1 MAVEATGDCV
11 EVAVDEAGQWAELT
25 ALALVTTRIKAVE
38 SGRPF
43 LARLRTMPLGASQ
56 LSELSYGALVSQRTP
71 RLIRQSDP
79 ELFQVALIAS
89 GRQRI
94 EQARNTAVV
103 EAGEMVLYDSSLP
116 FDAYAEDSPAGTQAR
131 GVMFQ
136 FPKAMLPLPA
146 RRLER
151 LLAMPLSARQGPGRL
166 LAQFL
171 TTAAAEY
178 PACTSSDAARLG
190 TTAADLVTAVVSH
203 YLDAESAL
211 QAASRQRLLHARAL
225 SFIDTHLGAPDL
237 TPQAVAAAHH
247 VSLRHLQR
255 VFQQH
260 GTTVSQEIRRQRL
273 HRCARD
279 LADPALRYRTIHAV
293 ATRWGFP
300 RPAEFSRAF
309 RAATGI
315 SPSHYRAQH
324 LPPTANDPAS
334 STGRQLSASPDH
346 GAGRGV
352 SDVPPKSNK

>member
-1 MAVEATGDCV
+1 MAVEATGHCV
-11 EVAVDEAGQWAELT
+11 EVAVDEVDQWAELT
-25 ALALVTTRIKAVE
+25 ALALVTTRLKAVE

-43 LARLRTMPLGASQ
+43 VARLRTMPLGASQ
-56 LSELSYGALVSQRTP
+56 LTELSYGALVSQRTP

-103 EAGEMVLYDSSLP
+103 EAGEMVFYDSSLP
-116 FDAYAEDSPAGTQAR
+116 FDAYAQDSPASRRAR

-136 FPKAMLPLPA
+136 FPKAMLPFPA
-146 RRLER
+146 RRLEG

-178 PACTSSDAARLG
+178 PACTPSDAARLG

-211 QAASRQRLLHARAL
+211 PAASRQRLLYARAL

-237 TPQAVAAAHH
+237 TPQEVAAAHH

-260 GTTVSQEIRRQRL
+260 GTTVSQEIRQQRL

-279 LADPALRYRTIHAV
+279 LTNPALRHHTIHAI

-309 RAATGI
+309 RAATGT

-324 LPPTANDPAS
+324 LPPTANEPPTA
-334 STGRQLSASPDH
+334 TGRTSS
-346 GAGRGV
+346 G
-352 SDVPPKSNK
+352 

>member
-1 MAVEATGDCV
+1 MATD
-11 EVAVDEAGQWAELT
+11 EVDQWAELT

-38 SGRPF
+38 PGRPF
-43 LARLRTMPLGASQ
+43 IASLRTMQLGTTQ

-79 ELFQVALIAS
+79 ELFQVALISS

-94 EQARNTAVV
+94 EQARNSA
-103 EAGEMVLYDSSLP
+103 AIAGGEMVLYDSSLP
-116 FDAYAEDSPAGTQAR
+116 FDAYAEDSPDGTRAR
-131 GVMFQ
+131 GVMLQ
-136 FPKAMLPLPA
+136 FPKSALSLST
-146 RRLER
+146 RRLKH
-151 LLAMPLSARQGPGRL
+151 LLAVPLNARQGPARL

-178 PACTSSDAARLG
+178 PACTPSDTARLG

-211 QAASRQRLLHARAL
+211 SVTSHRRLLHARAL
-225 SFIDTHLGAPDL
+225 SFIDTHLGVPDL

-247 VSLRHLQR
+247 VSLRHLQQ

-260 GTTVSQEIRRQRL
+260 GTTVSLEIRRQRL

-279 LADPALRYRTIHAV
+279 LANPALRNRTIRAI

-309 RAATGI
+309 RAATGA
-315 SPSHYRAQH
+315 SPSQYRAH
-324 LPPTANDPAS
+324 
-334 STGRQLSASPDH
+334 H
-346 GAGRGV
+346 
-352 SDVPPKSNK
+352 VPPA